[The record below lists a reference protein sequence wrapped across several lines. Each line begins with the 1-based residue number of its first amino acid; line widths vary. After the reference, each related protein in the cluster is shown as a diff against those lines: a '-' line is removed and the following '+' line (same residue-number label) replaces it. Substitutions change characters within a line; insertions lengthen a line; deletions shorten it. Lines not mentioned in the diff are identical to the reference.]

1 MPPSFVGFRPAWV
14 RADVIAGLTV
24 WAVLVPESLAY
35 ATIAGVPPVVG
46 LYAAVPALALYALVG
61 SSRHLIVSPMSATA
75 ALSFGIVADYGGGDS
90 EAVVLTTALALA
102 TGLVAMAA
110 GLLRLGFLASFI
122 SEPVLKGFIIGLA
135 LTIMIGQLP
144 AMLGVDK
151 GSGNF
156 FEQTWDLITH
166 LGDTDVLSA
175 VVGIGSLVALLVL
188 RRWMP
193 FLPGSLIIVLIG
205 IAAVNLL
212 GLDDDGLD
220 IVGTIQSGLPD
231 LGLPDVSGNDFLTLL
246 AASVGVMLVGFAEGL
261 GAAKTYAAREGY
273 DVDPNRELV
282 GLGVANLGAGLASG
296 MVVNGSL
303 SKTAVN
309 GGAGAKSQISGLTAA
324 VLTVVTLLFLTGL
337 FEKLPEATLAA
348 VVVAA
353 VIELVDIA
361 SLNVCGGCGP
371 DGWPAVYK
379 VTSRVDFFA
388 AAATLLG
395 VLLFETLPGLVI
407 GIAVSLGLL
416 IARTSRP
423 HTAVLVPVPQ
433 PGTST
438 STQAQI
444 WVDSERN
451 PDLAAVPG
459 LLVVRVEAPLSSR
472 TPTSSASR
480 SATWWPTASPRPT
493 VVVLD
498 GRTTPSIDVT
508 AAGDARAAP
517 TGPAPPGCDAGDGR
531 RRRAGARR
539 PRRRGAGRR
548 APHVRH
554 DRGGHRGSVEGTGRG
569 GAGGATSDPR
579 RTRARRSRPV
589 AE

>member
-1 MPPSFVGFRPAWV
+1 V
-14 RADVIAGLTV
+14 RADVVAGFTV

-35 ATIAGVPPVVG
+35 APIAGVPPVVG

-61 SSRHLIVSPMSATA
+61 SSRHLIVAPMSATA

-90 EAVVLTTALALA
+90 RAVVLTTALALA
-102 TGLVAMAA
+102 TGLVALAA

-135 LTIMIGQLP
+135 LTIMIGQIP
-144 AMLGVDK
+144 AMLGIDK

-156 FEQTWDLITH
+156 FEQTWALVTH

-205 IAAVNLL
+205 IAAVDLL
-212 GLDDDGLD
+212 GLDDDGLA

-273 DVDPNRELV
+273 DVDANRELV

-309 GGAGAKSQISGLTAA
+309 GGAGAKSQVSGLTAA

-361 SLNVCGGCGP
+361 SLKRLWRVRTGRL
-371 DGWPAVYK
+371 ASVYR
-379 VTSRVDFFA
+379 VTARVDFFA

-395 VLLFETLPGLVI
+395 VLLFETLPGLII

-423 HTAVLVPVPQ
+423 HTAVLVPVPR
-433 PGTST
+433 PGDAP

-451 PDLAAVPG
+451 PDIPAVPG
-459 LLVVRVEAPLSSR
+459 VLVVRVEAPLMFTNADVVREQVRDLVADSD
-472 TPTSSASR
+472 
-480 SATWWPTASPRPT
+480 PRPT

-508 AAGDARAAP
+508 AAGMLVLLRQDLSRLGATLVMADDVGQVRDVLTVAEPDDEPPMYVTIEEAIAAASTSRDE
-517 TGPAPPGCDAGDGR
+517 TGR
-531 RRRAGARR
+531 VV
-539 PRRRGAGRR
+539 PRRSEA
-548 APHVRH
+548 
-554 DRGGHRGSVEGTGRG
+554 D
-569 GAGGATSDPR
+569 
-579 RTRARRSRPV
+579 
-589 AE
+589 

>member
-1 MPPSFVGFRPAWV
+1 V
-14 RADVIAGLTV
+14 RGDVIAGLTV

-90 EAVVLTTALALA
+90 QAVVLTTALALA
-102 TGLVAMAA
+102 TGLVALGA

-175 VVGIGSLVALLVL
+175 VVGIASLVALLVL

-205 IAAVNLL
+205 IAAVILL

-273 DVDPNRELV
+273 DVDANRELV

-361 SLNVCGGCGP
+361 SLKRLWRVRTGRL
-371 DGWPAVYK
+371 ASVYR

-395 VLLFETLPGLVI
+395 VLLFETLPGLII

-423 HTAVLVPVPQ
+423 HTAVLVPVPR
-433 PGTST
+433 PGDAP

-451 PDLAAVPG
+451 PDIPAVAG
-459 LLVVRVEAPLSSR
+459 LLVVRVEAPLMFTNADVVR
-472 TPTSSASR
+472 EQIRDLVAD
-480 SATWWPTASPRPT
+480 ADPRPT

-508 AAGDARAAP
+508 AAGMLVLLRQDLSRLGATLVMADDVGQVRDVLTVAEPDDEPPMYVTIEEAIAA
-517 TGPAPPGCDAGDGR
+517 ASKSRD
-531 RRRAGARR
+531 
-539 PRRRGAGRR
+539 
-548 APHVRH
+548 
-554 DRGGHRGSVEGTGRG
+554 ETGR
-569 GAGGATSDPR
+569 
-579 RTRARRSRPV
+579 
-589 AE
+589 

>member
-1 MPPSFVGFRPAWV
+1 MSVAGRLLPPSFVGFRPAWV

-46 LYAAVPALALYALVG
+46 LYAAVPALTLYALVG

-135 LTIMIGQLP
+135 LTIMIGQIP

-246 AASVGVMLVGFAEGL
+246 AAAVGVMLVGFAEGL

-273 DVDPNRELV
+273 DVDANRELV

-361 SLNVCGGCGP
+361 SLKRLWRVRTGRL
-371 DGWPAVYK
+371 ASVYR
-379 VTSRVDFFA
+379 VTARVDFFA

-395 VLLFETLPGLVI
+395 VLLFETLPGLII

-423 HTAVLVPVPQ
+423 HTAVLVPVPRSGDA
-433 PGTST
+433 P

-451 PDLAAVPG
+451 PDIPAVAG
-459 LLVVRVEAPLSSR
+459 LLVVRVEAPLMFTNADVVREQIRDLVADSD
-472 TPTSSASR
+472 
-480 SATWWPTASPRPT
+480 PRPT

-508 AAGDARAAP
+508 AAGMLVLLRQDLSRLGATLVMADDVGQVRDVLTVAEPDDEPPMYVTIEEAIAA
-517 TGPAPPGCDAGDGR
+517 ASKSRD
-531 RRRAGARR
+531 
-539 PRRRGAGRR
+539 
-548 APHVRH
+548 
-554 DRGGHRGSVEGTGRG
+554 ETGR
-569 GAGGATSDPR
+569 
-579 RTRARRSRPV
+579 
-589 AE
+589 

>member
-1 MPPSFVGFRPAWV
+1 MTQHDDRDSRRPSAVRRLVPPSFAGYRSAWT

-61 SSRHLIVSPMSATA
+61 SSRHLIVAPMSATA
-75 ALSFGIVADYGGGDS
+75 ALSFGIVADFGGEGSDV
-90 EAVVLTTALALA
+90 VVLTAALALA

-110 GLLRLGFLASFI
+110 GLMRLGFLASFI

-156 FEQTWDLITH
+156 FEKTWDLLTH
-166 LGDTDVLSA
+166 LDDTQALA
-175 VVGIGSLVALLVL
+175 ALVGIGSLVLLLAL
-188 RRWMP
+188 RRWLP
-193 FLPGSLIIVLIG
+193 LIPGSLAVVLLG
-205 IAAVNLL
+205 IAAVSVF
-212 GLDDDGLD
+212 GLDDHGLD

-231 LGLPDVSGNDFLTLL
+231 LGLPDVSGNDFLALL

-261 GAAKTYAAREGY
+261 GAAKTYAARAGY

-324 VLTVVTLLFLTGL
+324 ALTVVTLLFLTGL

-353 VIELVDIA
+353 VIELVDVA
-361 SLNVCGGCGP
+361 SLRRLWRVRTGRL
-371 DGWPAVYK
+371 ASVYK
-379 VTSRVDFFA
+379 LTSRVDFVA

-407 GIAVSLGLL
+407 GIGVSLALL

-423 HTAVLVPVPQ
+423 HIAVLVPVPH
-433 PGTST
+433 PASPAGDE
-438 STQAQI
+438 AL
-444 WVDSERN
+444 DAG
-451 PDLAAVPG
+451 PDLGRLRAQP
-459 LLVVRVEAPLSSR
+459 RSSR
-472 TPTSSASR
+472 RSR
-480 SATWWPTASPRPT
+480 DSGGQGRGSFALHQRRCRTRAHPRTGEREQPPSPSGDPGRPHHS
-493 VVVLD
+493 LHRRHR
-498 GRTTPSIDVT
+498 GR
-508 AAGDARAAP
+508 DARPAP
-517 TGPAPPGCDAGDGR
+517 PGPAPPRQRPGAGR
-531 RRRAGARR
+531 RRRAGTRR
-539 PRRRGAGRR
+539 PGCRRTGRR
-548 APHVRH
+548 AAHVRH
-554 DRGGHRGSVEGTGRG
+554 DRGGDRGDV
-569 GAGGATSDPR
+569 
-579 RTRARRSRPV
+579 
-589 AE
+589 

>member
-1 MPPSFVGFRPAWV
+1 MSVASRLLPPSFVGFRPAWV

-273 DVDPNRELV
+273 DVDANRELV

-361 SLNVCGGCGP
+361 SLKRLWRVRTGRL
-371 DGWPAVYK
+371 ASVYR

-388 AAATLLG
+388 AAATLAGRPPLRD
-395 VLLFETLPGLVI
+395 PP
-407 GIAVSLGLL
+407 
-416 IARTSRP
+416 RP
-423 HTAVLVPVPQ
+423 HHRHR
-433 PGTST
+433 G
-438 STQAQI
+438 
-444 WVDSERN
+444 
-451 PDLAAVPG
+451 VPG
-459 LLVVRVEAPLSSR
+459 PADRPDVE
-472 TPTSSASR
+472 
-480 SATWWPTASPRPT
+480 TAHRGPGPRP
-493 VVVLD
+493 
-498 GRTTPSIDVT
+498 
-508 AAGDARAAP
+508 
-517 TGPAPPGCDAGDGR
+517 
-531 RRRAGARR
+531 
-539 PRRRGAGRR
+539 
-548 APHVRH
+548 
-554 DRGGHRGSVEGTGRG
+554 
-569 GAGGATSDPR
+569 
-579 RTRARRSRPV
+579 PV
-589 AE
+589 G

>member
-1 MPPSFVGFRPAWV
+1 MSVASRLRPPSFVGFRPAWV
-14 RADVIAGLTV
+14 RSDVIAGLTV

-61 SSRHLIVSPMSATA
+61 SSRHLIVAPMSATA

-90 EAVVLTTALALA
+90 QAVALTAALALA

-135 LTIMIGQLP
+135 LTIMIGQIP

-166 LGDTDVLSA
+166 LGDADVLSA

-205 IAAVNLL
+205 IAAVNILR
-212 GLDDDGLD
+212 LDDQGLD

-246 AASVGVMLVGFAEGL
+246 AAAVGVMLVGFAEGL

-273 DVDPNRELV
+273 DVDANRELV
-282 GLGVANLGAGLASG
+282 GLGAANLGAGLASG

-353 VIELVDIA
+353 VIELVDITSLKRLWRVRTGRLA
-361 SLNVCGGCGP
+361 S
-371 DGWPAVYK
+371 VYR

-395 VLLFETLPGLVI
+395 VLLFETLPGLII

-423 HTAVLVPVPQ
+423 HTAVLVPVTQ
-433 PGTST
+433 PGDTPARQT
-438 STQAQI
+438 QI

-451 PDLAAVPG
+451 PALPAVPG
-459 LLVVRVEAPLSSR
+459 LLVVRVEAPLMFTNADVVREQIRDLVTGSD
-472 TPTSSASR
+472 
-480 SATWWPTASPRPT
+480 PRPT

-508 AAGDARAAP
+508 AAGMLVLLRQDLRRLGAELVMADDVGQVRDVLTVAEPDDEPPMYVTIEEAIAAAS
-517 TGPAPPGCDAGDGR
+517 TSRD
-531 RRRAGARR
+531 
-539 PRRRGAGRR
+539 
-548 APHVRH
+548 
-554 DRGGHRGSVEGTGRG
+554 GTGR
-569 GAGGATSDPR
+569 
-579 RTRARRSRPV
+579 
-589 AE
+589 

>member
-1 MPPSFVGFRPAWV
+1 MSVASRLLPPSFVGFRPAWV

-46 LYAAVPALALYALVG
+46 LYAAVPALTLYALVG

-90 EAVVLTTALALA
+90 QAVVLTTALALA
-102 TGLVAMAA
+102 TGLVALAA

-135 LTIMIGQLP
+135 LTIMIGQIP

-246 AASVGVMLVGFAEGL
+246 AAAVGVMLVGFAEGL

-273 DVDPNRELV
+273 DVDANRELV

-361 SLNVCGGCGP
+361 SLKRLWRVRTGRL
-371 DGWPAVYK
+371 ASVYR
-379 VTSRVDFFA
+379 VTARVDFFA

-395 VLLFETLPGLVI
+395 VLLFETLPGLII

-423 HTAVLVPVPQ
+423 HTAVLVPVPRSGDA
-433 PGTST
+433 P

-451 PDLAAVPG
+451 PDIPAVPG
-459 LLVVRVEAPLSSR
+459 LLVVRVEAPLMFTNADVVREQIRDLVADSD
-472 TPTSSASR
+472 
-480 SATWWPTASPRPT
+480 PRPT

-508 AAGDARAAP
+508 AAGMLVLLRQDLSRLGATLVMADDVGQVRDVLTVAEPDDEPPMYVTIEEAIAA
-517 TGPAPPGCDAGDGR
+517 ASKSRD
-531 RRRAGARR
+531 
-539 PRRRGAGRR
+539 
-548 APHVRH
+548 
-554 DRGGHRGSVEGTGRG
+554 ETGR
-569 GAGGATSDPR
+569 
-579 RTRARRSRPV
+579 
-589 AE
+589 

>member
-1 MPPSFVGFRPAWV
+1 MSVAGRLLPPSFVGFRPAWV

-46 LYAAVPALALYALVG
+46 LYAAVPALTLYALVG

-135 LTIMIGQLP
+135 LTIMIGQVP

-246 AASVGVMLVGFAEGL
+246 AAAVGVMLVGFAEGL

-273 DVDPNRELV
+273 DVDANRELV

-361 SLNVCGGCGP
+361 SLKRLWRVRTGRL
-371 DGWPAVYK
+371 ASVYR

-395 VLLFETLPGLVI
+395 VLLFETLPGLII

-423 HTAVLVPVPQ
+423 HTAVLVPVPRSGDA
-433 PGTST
+433 P

-451 PDLAAVPG
+451 PDIPAVAG
-459 LLVVRVEAPLSSR
+459 LLVVRVEAPLMFTNADVVREQIRDLVADSD
-472 TPTSSASR
+472 
-480 SATWWPTASPRPT
+480 PRPT

-508 AAGDARAAP
+508 AAGMLVLLRQDLRRLGADAR
-517 TGPAPPGCDAGDGR
+517 DGR

-539 PRRRGAGRR
+539 PHRCGAGRR
-548 APHVRH
+548 APDVRH
-554 DRGGHRGSVEGTGRG
+554 HRGGHRSRVEVTGRD
-569 GAGGATSDPR
+569 GAVVPQ
-579 RTRARRSRPV
+579 RSE
-589 AE
+589 AD